1 MAAGA
6 TVSDK
11 FATVN
16 GLRLHY
22 LEWENPAAPTIVML
36 HGLRSYAPV
45 WGPVARPLA
54 DGYHILAID
63 QRGRGDSAWSPDA
76 AYNTEAYVS
85 DLEQLVDQLRLDR
98 FILTG
103 HSMGGANTIV
113 YTARHP
119 EQVIAAVIEDMG
131 PGSTS
136 SSGSERIS

>member
-16 GLRLHY
+16 GLRIHY

-36 HGLRSYAPV
+36 HGLRSYAHV

-85 DLEQLVDQLRLDR
+85 DLEQLVDQLRCCKIGR
-98 FILTG
+98 A
-103 HSMGGANTIV
+103 HV
-113 YTARHP
+113 
-119 EQVIAAVIEDMG
+119 
-131 PGSTS
+131 
-136 SSGSERIS
+136 